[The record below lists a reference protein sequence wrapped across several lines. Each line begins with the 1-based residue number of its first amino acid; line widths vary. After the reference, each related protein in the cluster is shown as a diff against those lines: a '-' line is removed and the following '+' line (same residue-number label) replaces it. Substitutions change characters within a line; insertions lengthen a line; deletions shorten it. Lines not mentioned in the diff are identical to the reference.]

1 MRSIHDAGDL
11 GKLVKQHR
19 TRSHLSQE
27 GLAQKAGVSRSTI
40 IDLEQGRNVS
50 IATAL
55 KVLNQMGTGLSL
67 TGPTPAPPLRW
78 TADETAREIKRELR
92 NGDADFAMRVLA
104 MAADY
109 FDDLGPADRRRF
121 LEQPS
126 STGRKRWDALLA
138 RTFAYKCR
146 QHGMKAPAWTHI
158 QPLSSKWYATPRSHV
173 SQAWKQRM
181 ALNTPLEFADAN
193 IIFDARNLAS
203 V

>member
-1 MRSIHDAGDL
+1 MKSIHDAGEL
-11 GKLVKQHR
+11 GELVKQHR
-19 TRSHLSQE
+19 TSRHLSQE
-27 GLAQKAGVSRSTI
+27 ALAQKAGVGRSTI
-40 IDLEQGRNVS
+40 IDLEHGRNVS

-55 KVLNQMGTGLSL
+55 KVLSHMGTGLCV

-78 TADETAREIKRELR
+78 TANRTALEIRRELR
-92 NGDADFAMRVLA
+92 NGDPDFAMRVLA

-138 RTFAYKCR
+138 RTLAYKCH
-146 QHGMKAPAWTHI
+146 QHGLKAPTWTQT
-158 QPLSSKWYATPRSHV
+158 QPLSSKWYATPRRHV

-181 ALNTPLEFADAN
+181 AANTPLEFADAN
-193 IIFDARNLAS
+193 IMFDARNLAS

>member
-1 MRSIHDAGDL
+1 MKSIHDAGEL

-27 GLAQKAGVSRSTI
+27 SLAQKAGVSRSTI
-40 IDLEQGRNVS
+40 IDLEQGRNVT

-55 KVLNQMGTGLSL
+55 KVLSQMGTGLSL
-67 TGPTPAPPLRW
+67 SGPTPAPPLRW
-78 TADETAREIKRELR
+78 TAAKTATEIKRELR
-92 NGDADFAMRVLA
+92 NGDADSAMRVLA

-109 FDDLGPADRRRF
+109 FDGLGPADRRKF
-121 LEQPS
+121 LQEPS

-138 RTFAYKCR
+138 RTLAYKCR
-146 QHGMKAPAWTHI
+146 QHGMKAPSWTHI

-181 ALNTPLEFADAN
+181 TANTPLEFAEAN